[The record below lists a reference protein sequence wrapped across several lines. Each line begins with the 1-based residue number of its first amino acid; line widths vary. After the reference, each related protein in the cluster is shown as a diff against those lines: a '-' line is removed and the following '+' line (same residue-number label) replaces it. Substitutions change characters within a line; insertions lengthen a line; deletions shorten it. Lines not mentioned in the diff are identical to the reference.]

1 MSEAV
6 EVVARFDESGKVIP
20 RSFVW
25 ESVKRPILSLGR
37 QWVQDGDR
45 HFLVMTG
52 EAQVYELVYRSAE
65 MRWYLL
71 RKPQDLESRS
81 TFA

>member
-1 MSEAV
+1 MNEAV

-25 ESVKRPILSLGR
+25 GGLKRSILSLGR
-37 QWVQDGDR
+37 QWVQDGGQ

-52 EAQVYELVYRSAE
+52 EAQVYELAYRPAE

-71 RKPQDLESRS
+71 RTPQDFGGRS
-81 TFA
+81 TLV

>member
-1 MSEAV
+1 MNEAV

-20 RSFVW
+20 ISFVW
-25 ESVKRPILSLGR
+25 EGVKRPILSLGR
-37 QWVQDGDR
+37 QWVQDDGR

-52 EAQVYELVYRSAE
+52 EAQVYELAYRPEE

-71 RKPQDLESRS
+71 RKPQDFGGRS
-81 TFA
+81 TLV

>member
-1 MSEAV
+1 MNEAV

-25 ESVKRPILSLGR
+25 GGLKRPILSLGR
-37 QWVQDGDR
+37 QWVQDGGR

-52 EAQVYELVYRSAE
+52 EAQVYELAYRPAE
-65 MRWYLL
+65 MRGYLL
-71 RKPQDLESRS
+71 RTPQDIGGRS
-81 TFA
+81 TLV

>member
-1 MSEAV
+1 MNEAV

-20 RSFVW
+20 ISFVW
-25 ESVKRPILSLGR
+25 GGVKRPILSLGR

-52 EAQVYELVYRSAE
+52 EAQVYELVYRPAE
-65 MRWYLL
+65 MVWCLL
-71 RKPQDLESRS
+71 RTPQDFGCRS
-81 TFA
+81 TLV

>member
-1 MSEAV
+1 MNEAV
-6 EVVARFDESGKVIP
+6 EVVARFDESGQVIP

-25 ESVKRPILSLGR
+25 GDVKRPILSLGR
-37 QWVQDGDR
+37 QWVQDGGR

-52 EAQVYELVYRSAE
+52 DAQVYELAYQPAE

-71 RKPQDLESRS
+71 RTPQDFGGRS